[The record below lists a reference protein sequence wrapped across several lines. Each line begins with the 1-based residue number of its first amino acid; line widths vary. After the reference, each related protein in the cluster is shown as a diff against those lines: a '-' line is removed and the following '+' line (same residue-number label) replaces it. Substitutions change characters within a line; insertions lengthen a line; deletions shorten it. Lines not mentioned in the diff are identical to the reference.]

1 MNKLLILAYN
11 EQLYIKET
19 VLKYINNFEEIIVV
33 NDNSSDD
40 TSKIIIDLEKE
51 YKNIKVISN
60 KKNFGAGKS
69 LEIGISAAL
78 ESKFN
83 YLIKIDGDN
92 QFENTNVLDMLEK
105 AENSNAT
112 FVKADRFWKEGIEG
126 EIPKIRYFG
135 NAFASF
141 LIKFITGNSNIN
153 DPLNGLFIFSYE
165 VCENIKI
172 PKLFYR
178 YGYPF
183 FINTHIY
190 KQSLEKE
197 MLLYQYKNKVR
208 YKDETSYISPIILFI
223 KLITYTIRFYF
234 GIIKDKLKYSDY
246 QVSALLDIFSI
257 TSLSI
262 SLIFLSKAIGVR
274 YFGVDGNQSAWFILF
289 ILFVLFFT
297 LLNISSRKILKN
309 INSKIFNY
317 L

>member
-19 VLKYINNFEEIIVV
+19 VLKYINNFEEIIIV

-40 TSKIIIDLEKE
+40 TSKIINDLEKE

-69 LEIGISAAL
+69 LEIGISSAL

-105 AENSNAT
+105 AKNSNAT

-165 VCENIKI
+165 VCKKIKI

-183 FINTHIY
+183 FINTQIY
-190 KQSLEKE
+190 KLSLEKD

-223 KLITYTIRFYF
+223 KLITYSIRFYF

-246 QVSALLDIFSI
+246 QMSALLDIFSI

-262 SLIFLSKAIGVR
+262 SLFFLSKAIGVR

>member
-19 VLKYINNFEEIIVV
+19 VLKYVNNFEEIIIV

-40 TSKIIIDLEKE
+40 TSKIINDIKKN

-60 KKNFGAGKS
+60 NKNFGAGKS

-78 ESKFN
+78 ESKFK

-165 VCENIKI
+165 VCKKIKI

-190 KQSLEKE
+190 KQSLEKD

-223 KLITYTIRFYF
+223 KLITYSIRFYF

-246 QVSALLDIFSI
+246 QMSALLDMFSI
-257 TSLSI
+257 ASLSI
-262 SLIFLSKAIGVR
+262 SLFFLSKAIGVR

-289 ILFVLFFT
+289 ILFVLFFI